1 MPTKPMSH
9 IARLTKSK
17 PWKRQRNSG
26 DRMYGLAKWHRFRG
40 MFLRRNP
47 ICCDPDNRHPGRT
60 AAAVDVD
67 HIIPLSARMLGHTWD
82 NVQVLCKLCNCDKR
96 NKMPETWCDAFPMWV
111 SVVAGG
117 W

>member
-1 MPTKPMSH
+1 MSH

-26 DRMYGLAKWHRFRG
+26 DHMYGLAKWHRFRG

-47 ICCDPDNRHPGRT
+47 VCCDPDNRHPGRT

-67 HIIPLSARMLGHTWD
+67 HIIPWRDDPTRLFYNML
-82 NVQVLCKLCNCDKR
+82 NCQALCKACHGHKTAHEKNR
-96 NKMPETWCDAFPMWV
+96 
-111 SVVAGG
+111 GG